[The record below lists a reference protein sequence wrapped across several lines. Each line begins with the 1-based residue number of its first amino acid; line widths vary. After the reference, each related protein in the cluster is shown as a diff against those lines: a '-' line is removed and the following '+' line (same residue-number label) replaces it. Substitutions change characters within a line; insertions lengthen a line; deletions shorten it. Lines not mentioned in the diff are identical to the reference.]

1 MAIEGRSGP
10 MGPWAF
16 PQRQAVAGAS
26 MSIGGET
33 GGETGSSRCLA
44 WGGSMGVPW
53 DFMDFLIG
61 FNGI

>member
-1 MAIEGRSGP
+1 
-10 MGPWAF
+10 
-16 PQRQAVAGAS
+16 VAGAS

-53 DFMDFLIG
+53 DYVWNFIGFMG
-61 FNGI
+61 FNGV

>member
-1 MAIEGRSGP
+1 